1 MECDSARGRREVI
14 DIQQPCKVGRALSLQ
29 QCTASTPLRGMRP
42 ALTILAAKLPPGA
55 IPVHYVVLSS
65 PYKNKANFTI
75 PQNDKM
81 LTELH
86 GISLTSLTNI
96 LLSSALTSQGLSLKA
111 TVPWLRNA
119 WQSQL
124 SGSPCRIARFDQLS
138 S

>member
-1 MECDSARGRREVI
+1 
-14 DIQQPCKVGRALSLQ
+14 
-29 QCTASTPLRGMRP
+29 
-42 ALTILAAKLPPGA
+42 
-55 IPVHYVVLSS
+55 
-65 PYKNKANFTI
+65 
-75 PQNDKM
+75 M

-96 LLSSALTSQGLSLKA
+96 LLSIALASQGLSLKA

-138 S
+138 C